1 MLTKTQLNSKI
12 LKSLMNGLVLT
23 VIPLLVAV
31 PDRTLAAGTGG
42 DVAKRPMA
50 IYAIE
55 SKYYGIIES
64 RPDTL
69 QGEWVIRGR
78 TFRTEAKTK
87 FDQSAGPLRVGSC
100 AKVRIRNDHVREIS
114 NGLWHYCQ

>member
-1 MLTKTQLNSKI
+1 MWRAEFNNKML
-12 LKSLMNGLVLT
+12 NGLALT
-23 VIPLLVAV
+23 VSLLLVAA
-31 PDRTLAAGTGG
+31 PDRTLAVGPGG
-42 DVAKRPMA
+42 GVVKQPMA

-87 FDQSAGPLRVGSC
+87 FDQSEGPLRVGSC

-114 NGLWHYCQ
+114 NGPWHYCQ

>member
-1 MLTKTQLNSKI
+1 MWHADFNNKRLQ
-12 LKSLMNGLVLT
+12 SLMHGLSLT
-23 VIPLLVAV
+23 VTLLLVAA
-31 PDRTLAAGTGG
+31 PESTLAAGPGG
-42 DVAKRPMA
+42 GIVKQPMT

-64 RPDTL
+64 RPETL

>member
-1 MLTKTQLNSKI
+1 MWCAELNNKMLQ
-12 LKSLMNGLVLT
+12 SLMNGLALT
-23 VIPLLVAV
+23 VILLLVAA
-31 PDRTLAAGTGG
+31 PDRTLAAGPGG
-42 DVAKRPMA
+42 GVVKQPMP

-87 FDQSAGPLRVGSC
+87 FDQSEGPLRVGSC

-114 NGLWHYCQ
+114 NGPWHYCQ

>member
-1 MLTKTQLNSKI
+1 MWRTELNNKMLNSLI
-12 LKSLMNGLVLT
+12 NGLALT
-23 VIPLLVAV
+23 VILLLVAA
-31 PDRTLAAGTGG
+31 PDRTLAAAGQGG
-42 DVAKRPMA
+42 EVAKRPMA

-55 SKYYGIIES
+55 SNFHGIIES

-69 QGEWVIRGR
+69 QGKWVIRGR
-78 TFRTEAKTK
+78 TFHTEAKTK
-87 FDQSAGPLRVGSC
+87 FDQSEGPLRVGSC

>member
-1 MLTKTQLNSKI
+1 MCAELNNKMLQN
-12 LKSLMNGLVLT
+12 LMNGLVLT
-23 VIPLLVAV
+23 AILLLVAAPV
-31 PDRTLAAGTGG
+31 RTLAAGPGG
-42 DVAKRPMA
+42 GVVKQPLT

-64 RPDTL
+64 RPETL

-87 FDQSAGPLRVGSC
+87 FDQSEGPLRVGSC

-114 NGLWHYCQ
+114 NGLWHYCR